1 MTDDRR
7 ALLGRTGIAAL
18 SGTLLY
24 LSAPPFKLWPL
35 CFVAALLLAYS
46 VRGANAKRSF
56 WLGLVGAF
64 FYWIFAAPWLVGT
77 ITRFAGLSTTIAVIL
92 FGLYCFGQSL
102 MIAAQC
108 ALAAATRSV
117 LGPAL
122 SAGLCALL
130 SERYIAAVFAWQ
142 YAAPLVEAPWIP
154 QVADLV
160 TVSGV
165 SALLHATAAAVVAAI
180 DERRSG
186 APTKSTK
193 RALVLWLAL
202 FAGSWVYGAVR
213 TQQFA
218 DASARPAVRVALLQ
232 PAVPPLV
239 RWDEGAASSIIAKLH
254 AQTAEAIAA
263 RPDLIVWHEG
273 AYPYVLP
280 HQAGIDGL
288 HGPPVWTVREAPPI
302 VFGLM
307 SAGQGATR
315 YNGVFL
321 RNEDATLSTPVAKRA
336 LVPFGES
343 VPLASTLPWLA
354 QIFSKSGGISPGTGV
369 PLLRTRSGLQLG
381 VLICFEDTLA
391 HAAADAAD
399 GALLVNLTNDGW
411 FESPTALEE
420 HLLMARWRSI
430 ELRRETVRAVN
441 TGVSGRIDAL
451 GRMAVRGPVNT
462 ATVLHV
468 TARTWDART
477 LAPHF
482 ARWGGFVAFLVV
494 LGALGERARRAIA
507 DRRSRGASVE
517 PTESSATAEINQP
530 TESSPSGES
539 K

>member
-7 ALLGRTGIAAL
+7 TLLQRTGIAAV

-24 LSAPPFKLWPL
+24 LSAPPFKIWPL

-46 VRGANAKRSF
+46 VRGASARRAF

-77 ITRFAGLSTTIAVIL
+77 ITRFAGLSTAIAVVL
-92 FGLYCFGQSL
+92 FLLYCFGQSL

-108 ALAAATRSV
+108 ALSAATRTI
-117 LGPAL
+117 LGA
-122 SAGLCALL
+122 SAAAALCALA

-165 SALLHATAAAVVAAI
+165 SALLHGTATAVVSALE
-180 DERRSG
+180 ERRAG
-186 APTKSTK
+186 ALTKSGK
-193 RALVLWLAL
+193 RALAVWLAM
-202 FAGSWVYGAVR
+202 FVGSFVYGAVR
-213 TQQFA
+213 TQQFSNA
-218 DASARPAVRVALLQ
+218 DARPAVRVALLQ

-239 RWDEGAASSIIAKLH
+239 RWDESAANSILQKLH
-254 AQTAEAIAA
+254 WQTREALRE

-354 QIFSKSGGISPGTGV
+354 QIFSKSGGISPGTGT
-369 PLLRTRSGLQLG
+369 PLLRTRSGLLLG
-381 VLICFEDTLA
+381 ILICFEDTLA

-441 TGVSGRIDAL
+441 SGVSGRIDVL
-451 GRMAVRGPVNT
+451 GRMAARGPVNT
-462 ATVLHV
+462 AMVLHV
-468 TARTWDART
+468 TARTWDTRT

-482 ARWGGFVAFLVV
+482 ARWGGFAASLAVIA
-494 LGALGERARRAIA
+494 ALLERARRSLVA
-507 DRRSRGASVE
+507 RRSARGASSE
-517 PTESSATAEINQP
+517 PTKSSEPAP
-530 TESSPSGES
+530 TSDDGAA